1 MRAATSKKIMMYV
14 ALDVLHNSFQTS
26 CTRVSKAGRVEEET
40 TQVHL
45 AAVFALGK
53 QSSKKLDLKENEADH
68 GKTS

>member
-26 CTRVSKAGRVEEET
+26 YARVSKAGQVEEET
-40 TQVHL
+40 REVHL

-53 QSSKKLDLKENEADH
+53 QRGKKLDLKE
-68 GKTS
+68 K

>member
-26 CTRVSKAGRVEEET
+26 YTRVSKAGRVEGET
-40 TQVHL
+40 REVHL

-53 QSSKKLDLKENEADH
+53 QRGKKLDLKENEADY
-68 GKTS
+68 GTPS